1 MAALIPST
9 TRGGDTLRL
18 STSFRVVVLG
28 ALGLFFL
35 LPIVASARFSFV
47 GNHGSLTISAYTQ
60 LFSTPEFWTT
70 LWLSVRVAVG
80 SVLLTLVLLVPTVV
94 WIHLRLPRLRRT
106 FESISLLPLVIP
118 SVVVTL
124 GVITTFKHLPN
135 AIIGTPIILALE
147 YVVLALPYTYRSI
160 DAAVQAVDLVTLVD
174 AARSLGSSWWKLLF
188 WVLLPSFRSGI
199 LAAALLAFA
208 FGIGEFAVASLLS
221 FTTFPVFLVQVGQT
235 AASQAVALSLIALVF
250 TWLPLAAIMLGF
262 GRKRTAKPSTA
273 VPGSL
278 AIVDLTTTE

>member
-1 MAALIPST
+1 M
-9 TRGGDTLRL
+9 RL

-28 ALGLFFL
+28 ILGLFFL

-80 SVLLTLVLLVPTVV
+80 SVFLTLVLLVPTVV

-135 AIIGTPIILALE
+135 VIIGTPIILALE

-262 GRKRTAKPSTA
+262 GRRRAVKSTAA